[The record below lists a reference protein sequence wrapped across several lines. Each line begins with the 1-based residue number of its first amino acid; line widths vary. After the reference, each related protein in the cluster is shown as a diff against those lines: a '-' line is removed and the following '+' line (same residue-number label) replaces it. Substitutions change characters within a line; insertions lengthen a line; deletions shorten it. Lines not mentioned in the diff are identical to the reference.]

1 MKIRVAFVTRNRN
14 NKIVGTKSYWLTKS
28 RSYGFVAVDHN
39 AENGTTVYDQFTQQE
54 VEEIRNTWSDSNSF
68 ESYFLFAL

>member
-14 NKIVGTKSYWLTKS
+14 NKIVNVKSYWLTKS
-28 RSYGFVAVDHN
+28 RSYGFIAVDHN

-54 VEEIRNTWSDSNSF
+54 VEEIRNTWFDSNSF